1 MESGLLEPSDVV
13 TQEEK
18 VKIVEENQ
26 RETELI
32 FELSKPGKK
41 SFVFPK
47 NDVPEKALSALIP
60 QKHLRQKKAELP
72 EVAEIEIVRHFTN
85 LSRKNFSIDTH
96 FYPLGSCTM
105 KYNPKIH
112 EDVAR
117 MHGFSHLHPYAPD
130 DWAQGI
136 LQVLWELEQSLC
148 EISGMDRICLQPA
161 AGAHG
166 ELLGLLLAR
175 AYHTEQGNPRK
186 KVILPDSAHGTNPSS
201 AHIAGYEVV
210 SLKTNSKGEVDLEQ
224 LKQLVDEETAA
235 LMITNPNTLGL
246 FERQIMQIQK
256 VMHDVGALLYYD
268 GANLNPLLGVARPGD
283 MGFDIVHINVHKTF
297 TTPHGGGGPGAGPVG
312 VKKRLIPYLPVP
324 TVEKDGERFYLKSD
338 HPKSIGKIRSFVGST
353 GILLRAYTYIRSLGQ
368 EGLEKVGKGAILNAN
383 YLLSKLKKNYNLPYD
398 RTCMHEFVLSTKG
411 VGNDLHAMDV
421 AKRLIDLGFHPPTVY
436 FPLIVPEA
444 VMIEPTETESKR
456 TLDQFADAMIQIVRE
471 SNENPEKLKAAPQN
485 MPITRPDEATAARKP
500 ILRWHPGK
508 A

>member
-1 MESGLLEPSDVV
+1 MDSSLLEPQSAEKEESNKKEVV
-13 TQEEK
+13 KKDKMESK
-18 VKIVEENQ
+18 V
-26 RETELI
+26 I
-32 FELSKPGKK
+32 FELSKPGKR

-47 NDVPEKALSALIP
+47 CDVPLTEVEQIIP
-60 QKHLRQKKAELP
+60 KKYLRQTRPELP
-72 EVAEIEIVRHFTN
+72 EVSEIEIVRHYTN

-112 EDVAR
+112 EEVVKFP
-117 MHGFSHLHPYAPD
+117 GFSHLHPYAPEV
-130 DWAQGI
+130 WSQGV
-136 LQVLWELEQSLC
+136 LQVMYELEQSLC
-148 EISGMDRICLQPA
+148 EISGMDRVSLQPA

-175 AYHTEQGNPRK
+175 AYHTDNGNPRK

-210 SLKTNSKGEVDLEQ
+210 SLKTDANGEVDVEQ
-224 LKQLVDEETAA
+224 LKELVDEETAA

-246 FERQIMQIQK
+246 FERKILEIQK

-312 VKKRLIPYLPVP
+312 VKQRLVKYLPVP
-324 TVEKDGERFYLKSD
+324 TVEKEADKYVLKND
-338 HPKSIGKIRSFVGST
+338 NPDSIGKIRSFLGSV
-353 GILLRAYTYIRSLGQ
+353 GILIRAYTYIRTLGQ
-368 EGLEKVGKGAILNAN
+368 EGLENVGKGAIINAN
-383 YLLSKLKKNYNLPYD
+383 YLLAKLKKVYNLPFD
-398 RTCMHEFVLSTKG
+398 RTCMHEFVLSAKG
-411 VGNDLHAMDV
+411 VGNNLHALDV
-421 AKRLIDLGFHPPTVY
+421 AKRLIDLGVHPPTIY

-444 VMIEPTETESKR
+444 IMIEPTETESKQ
-456 TLDQFADAMIQIVRE
+456 TLDDFVEVMTQIVAESE
-471 SNENPEKLKAAPQN
+471 SNPELLQNSPQT

-500 ILRWHPGK
+500 KLRWTR
-508 A
+508 

>member
-1 MESGLLEPSDVV
+1 MNPSLLEPKPAL
-13 TQEEK
+13 TQAQKES
-18 VKIVEENQ
+18 VKKDKMESH
-26 RETELI
+26 LI
-32 FELSKPGKK
+32 FELSKPGKR

-47 NDVPEKALSALIP
+47 CDVPEKKLNQVVP
-60 QKHLRQKKAELP
+60 EKFLRKVKPELP
-72 EVAEIEIVRHFTN
+72 EVAELEIVRHYTN

-112 EDVAR
+112 EEVAKLP
-117 MHGFSHLHPYAPD
+117 GFAHLHPYAPQA
-130 DWAQGI
+130 WSQGI
-136 LQVLWELEQSLC
+136 LQVLYELEQLLC
-148 EISGMDRICLQPA
+148 EISGMDRMSLAPA

-166 ELLGLLLAR
+166 ELLGLLLTR
-175 AYHTEQGNPRK
+175 AYHIDQGGNARK
-186 KVILPDSAHGTNPSS
+186 KVILPDSSHGTNPAS

-210 SLKTNSKGEVDLEQ
+210 SLKTDANGEIDLEE
-224 LKQLVDEETAA
+224 LKKLVDKETAA

-246 FERQIMQIQK
+246 FERKILQIQK

-268 GANLNPLLGVARPGD
+268 GANLNPLLGIARPGD

-312 VKKRLIPYLPVP
+312 VKKRLEKYLPVP
-324 TVEKDGERFYLKSD
+324 TVEKVGEEYRLRYD
-338 HPKSIGKIRSFVGST
+338 NPTSIGKIRSFFGSV

-368 EGLEKVGKGAILNAN
+368 EGLEKVGKGAIVNAN
-383 YLLSKLKKNYNLPYD
+383 YLLAKLKKVYHLPYN

-411 VGNDLHAMDV
+411 VGSDLHAIDV
-421 AKRLIDLGFHPPTVY
+421 AKRLIDLGFHPPTIY

-444 VMIEPTETESKR
+444 IMIEPTETESKQ
-456 TLDQFADAMIQIVRE
+456 TLDLFAQAMIQIVEE
-471 SNENPEKLKAAPQN
+471 SQENPELLHNSPRT
-485 MPITRPDEATAARKP
+485 MPVSRPDETAAARQPK
-500 ILRWHPGK
+500 LRWK